1 MAFQSVY
8 AMPLLSSHGEQLQFF
23 YIVEHRTNYRLQFC
37 RQTILRRLGM
47 SLRVAITHFLNPSLV
62 RTYFPYFLAL
72 PLLPLAV
79 LGGIQLHGTNLLA
92 NGTSPS
98 MSFY

>member
-1 MAFQSVY
+1 
-8 AMPLLSSHGEQLQFF
+8 MPLLSSHSEQLRFF
-23 YIVEHRTNYRLQFC
+23 RIVEHRTNCHLQFC

-47 SLRVAITHFLNPSLV
+47 SLRVAITHLPQPILV

-79 LGGIQLHGTNLLA
+79 LGGIQPHGTNLLA

>member
-1 MAFQSVY
+1 
-8 AMPLLSSHGEQLQFF
+8 MPLLSSHSEQFQFF
-23 YIVEHRTNYRLQFC
+23 HIVEYRTNYHLQFC

-47 SLRVAITHFLNPSLV
+47 SLRVAITHFLNSSSLV
-62 RTYFPYFLAL
+62 RAYFPYFLAL
-72 PLLPLAV
+72 PLLPLAI

-92 NGTSPS
+92 NGTNPS

>member
-1 MAFQSVY
+1 
-8 AMPLLSSHGEQLQFF
+8 MPLLSSHSEQPQFF
-23 YIVEHRTNYRLQFC
+23 HIVEHRTNYYPQFC

-47 SLRVAITHFLNPSLV
+47 SLRVAITHFLNPSSVV
-62 RTYFPYFLAL
+62 RTYFPYFLA
-72 PLLPLAV
+72 PLLPLAI
-79 LGGIQLHGTNLLA
+79 LGGIQPHGTNLLE

>member
-1 MAFQSVY
+1 
-8 AMPLLSSHGEQLQFF
+8 MPLLSSHSEQLQIFH
-23 YIVEHRTNYRLQFC
+23 IVEHRTNCHLQFC

-47 SLRVAITHFLNPSLV
+47 SLRVAITHFLNPSSLV
-62 RTYFPYFLAL
+62 RTYIPCLLAV
-72 PLLPLAV
+72 PLLPLAI
-79 LGGIQLHGTNLLA
+79 LGGIQPHGTNLLA